1 MAAVNPCLVIYG
13 NSVFLAGIKAE
24 LESEHALALDV
35 LTIEAGCIDAPHLL
49 RERKPCAVLF
59 DLNLHQPDFLI
70 PMLCELPSL
79 LIIGV
84 DPSSNEMLVLTSRP
98 VPAQTAQDLV
108 HVILEASQLQE
119 NATNLQPQDYR
130 K

>member
-1 MAAVNPCLVIYG
+1 MTAVNPCLVIYG

-24 LESEHALALDV
+24 LECEHALALDV
-35 LTIEAGCIDAPHLL
+35 LTIEAGFIDVPHLL

-59 DLNLHQPDFLI
+59 DLNMHQPDFLI
-70 PMLCELPSL
+70 PMLRELPSL

-84 DPSSNEMLVLTSRP
+84 DPSSNEMLLLTSCP
-98 VPAQTAQDLV
+98 VPALTTHDLV

-119 NATNLQPQDYR
+119 NNTNSQPQDYR